1 MKTMRDIAIEAGVSR
16 TTVSFVLN
24 GRSDAAVRIPD
35 ETRRRVLDVAHEM
48 GYQRNELVRA
58 VVSGKNRMFGFLG
71 FHSRFESAAR
81 VLEGVINEAESHEF
95 TIKVLPTGKNHVSES
110 VRAQCVRLR
119 LAGVIVLNPG
129 GRDLD
134 EFHGEMARYQIP
146 MVVGDDALPQP
157 WGIRVT
163 SDDHQGMGLAVEHLA
178 RLGHRRIAFVAG
190 QRNAPISMAREAGF
204 LAAMHR
210 LKLPVGADSV
220 LYSDWNNDLI
230 AQLIKQLLRDR
241 CAPMTAIV
249 CVTDDTAMVVLRAVR
264 ALGLRVPDDVSVV
277 GYANLG
283 MSELADPP
291 LTTLAQPFE
300 AMGSHMVRHL
310 IARVERN
317 LEKYSDEPLEDLLA
331 TRLIVRQSTAP
342 ALQSAGN

>member
-24 GRSDAAVRIPD
+24 GRNDAAVRIPE

-58 VVSGKNRMFGFLG
+58 VVSGKNRMLGFLG

-95 TIKVLPTGKNHVSES
+95 TIKVLPVGENHVSEP
-110 VRAQCVRLR
+110 VRAQCIRLR

-129 GRDLD
+129 GRDLN

-146 MVVGDDALPQP
+146 MVVGDDAMPQP

-163 SDDHQGMGLAVEHLA
+163 SDDQQGVGLAIEHLA
-178 RLGHRRIAFVAG
+178 QLGHRRIAFIAG
-190 QRNAPISMAREAGF
+190 QRNSPISIAREAGF
-204 LAAMHR
+204 RAAMQR
-210 LKLPVGADSV
+210 LGLPMNAESV
-220 LYSDWNNDLI
+220 VYSDWNNDLI
-230 AQLIKQLLRDR
+230 VQGTRRLLQGRER
-241 CAPMTAIV
+241 VTAIAN
-249 CVTDDTAMVVLRAVR
+249 VTDDTAMVVLRTIR
-264 ALGLRVPDDVSVV
+264 AQGLSVPKDVSVV
-277 GYANLG
+277 GYADLG

-291 LTTLAQPFE
+291 LTTVAQPFE
-300 AMGSHMVRHL
+300 AMGRRIVRHL
-310 IARVERN
+310 IGRVERN
-317 LEKYSDEPLEDLLA
+317 LEKYGDEPIEDLLA
-331 TRLIVRQSTAP
+331 TRLVVRQSTASAP
-342 ALQSAGN
+342 AVAGA